1 MLDGLYM
8 EFSIGLYFF
17 SAVFFAAVTKKCFI
31 ENKTVRKTLAAFFLS
46 PATAYLFSFFLSYGT
61 QKDNVLVDV
70 MANGNNVA
78 AIKFSFISTVI
89 QLALQI
95 LFMFLY
101 IKLFKALN
109 PSIAMFIYLCSI
121 MLVPP
126 IFYIINT
133 WYVGGKV
140 LIPLYLA
147 LHIMFYLFAVRTIA
161 EICKK
166 RLETNKWLFI
176 AMPVFNFIFNTV
188 IYILFMYSFYVGY
201 IGQDFVDKIVS
212 LKDVESA
219 LIKNSLDVMH
229 ILTRIVKYLNFVIV
243 IPTIFTTAVVIVC
256 FSVIAKNIRYM
267 NETIEA
273 KDAIKELSVE
283 VMEALAHTIDAKDE
297 YTKGHSIRVA
307 NYSKMIAEKMGLNE
321 EQCENIYYM
330 GLLHDLG
337 KIGVPNE
344 IINKPDKLT
353 EEEYE
358 IIKKHPGT
366 GYNILSEMKSRPDLA
381 IGAHWHHE
389 RYDGTGYPD
398 HKKGEEIPLE
408 ARIIAVADCYDAMT
422 SNRSYRNY
430 LDQERVKAELR
441 NVSGTQLDSKA
452 VEAMLGII
460 EADKDY
466 IMHE

>member
-1 MLDGLYM
+1 MG
-8 EFSIGLYFF
+8 
-17 SAVFFAAVTKKCFI
+17 
-31 ENKTVRKTLAAFFLS
+31 
-46 PATAYLFSFFLSYGT
+46 
-61 QKDNVLVDV
+61 
-70 MANGNNVA
+70 NGNNVA
-78 AIKFSFISTVI
+78 AIKFALISTGI

-109 PSIAMFIYLCSI
+109 PSIAMFMYLCSI

-133 WYVGGKV
+133 WEVGGKV

-166 RLETNKWLFI
+166 KLETNKGLFI
-176 AMPVFNFIFNTV
+176 AMPAFNFIFNTV

-201 IGQDFVDKIVS
+201 IGQDFVNKIIS
-212 LKDVESA
+212 LKDVESS
-219 LIKNSLDVMH
+219 LIKNGKDVMH
-229 ILTRIVKYLNFVIV
+229 ILTRIVKYLDFVIV

-441 NVSGTQLDSKA
+441 SVSGTQLDSKA

>member
-1 MLDGLYM
+1 MLDDLYM
-8 EFSIGLYFF
+8 EFSISLYFF

-46 PATAYLFSFFLSYGT
+46 PATAYLFSFFLSYGA

-126 IFYIINT
+126 IFFILNT

-176 AMPVFNFIFNTV
+176 AMPAFNFIFNTV
-188 IYILFMYSFYVGY
+188 IYILFMYSFYVGF
-201 IGQDFVDKIVS
+201 IGEDFVKKIIS
-212 LKDVESA
+212 LKDVESSV
-219 LIKNSLDVMH
+219 IKNSMEVMH
-229 ILTRIVKYLNFVIV
+229 SLTRIVKYLDFVIV

-256 FSVIAKNIRYM
+256 FSVITKNIRYM

-321 EQCENIYYM
+321 EQCENVYYM

-366 GYNILSEMKSRPDLA
+366 GYNILAEMKSRPDLA

-422 SNRSYRNY
+422 SNRSYRKY
-430 LDQERVKAELR
+430 LDQEKVKAELR
-441 NVSGTQLDSKA
+441 RVSGTQLDGKA

-466 IMHE
+466 SMHE

>member
-31 ENKTVRKTLAAFFLS
+31 ENKTVRKTLTAFFLS
-46 PATAYLFSFFLSYGT
+46 PATAYLFSFLLSYGT
-61 QKDNVLVDV
+61 QKDNILEDV
-70 MANGNNVA
+70 MGNGNNVA
-78 AIKFSFISTVI
+78 AIKFALISTGI

-109 PSIAMFIYLCSI
+109 PSIAMFMYLCSI

-133 WYVGGKV
+133 WEVGGKV

-166 RLETNKWLFI
+166 KLETNKGLFI
-176 AMPVFNFIFNTV
+176 AMPAFNFIFNTV

-201 IGQDFVDKIVS
+201 IGQDFVNKIIS
-212 LKDVESA
+212 LKDVESS
-219 LIKNSLDVMH
+219 LIKNGKDVMH
-229 ILTRIVKYLNFVIV
+229 ILTRIVKYLDFVIV

-441 NVSGTQLDSKA
+441 SVSGTQLDSKA

>member
-1 MLDGLYM
+1 MLEHLYLV
-8 EFSIGLYFF
+8 FAIGLYFF
-17 SAVFFAAVTKKCFI
+17 SAVFFAVVTKKCFI
-31 ENKTVRKTLAAFFLS
+31 ENNKVSKTIAAFFLS
-46 PATAYLFSFFLSYGT
+46 PAIAYLFSFLISYCTGI
-61 QKDNVLVDV
+61 KNILEDV
-70 MANGNNVA
+70 METGNNVA
-78 AIKFSFISTVI
+78 AIKYAVISTGIQFVI
-89 QLALQI
+89 QI
-95 LFMFLY
+95 LFMFMY
-101 IKLFKALN
+101 IKMFKALN
-109 PSIAMFIYLCSI
+109 PSIAMFIYLCSV

-126 IFYIINT
+126 IYYIINT
-133 WYVGGKV
+133 WSFGGEL
-140 LIPLYLA
+140 LIFLYLA

-166 RLETNKWLFI
+166 RLKTNKRLFI
-176 AMPVFNFIFNTV
+176 AMPAFNFIFNTV

-201 IGQDFVDKIVS
+201 IGQDFVEKIVS
-212 LKDVESA
+212 LKDVEST
-219 LIKNSLDVMH
+219 LIKNGIDVMH
-229 ILTRIVKYLNFVIV
+229 SLIKIVKYLDFVIV

-273 KDAIKELSVE
+273 KDALKELSVE

-307 NYSKMIAEKMGLNE
+307 KYSKMIAKKMGLND
-321 EQCENIYYM
+321 EQCENVYYM

-344 IINKPDKLT
+344 IINKSGTLT
-353 EEEYE
+353 EDEYE

-366 GYNILSEMKSRPDLA
+366 GYNILAEMKSRPDLA

-398 HKKGEEIPLE
+398 QKKGEEIPLE

-430 LDQERVKAELR
+430 LEQEKVKAELR
-441 NVSGTQLDSKA
+441 RVSGTQLDSKA
-452 VEAMLGII
+452 VDAMLGII

-466 IMHE
+466 TMHE